1 MAFAEVAV
9 ISKSEISGHRSAQTQ
24 VELDVSKKVSPI
36 VAAIRALLT
45 SKVKTITMAKVK
57 MPPNIRRRL
66 HAYPYVIPYKLQL
79 RSYGWNDH
87 LKMRC
92 QPGRHA
98 RVGWGGWLL
107 QAT

>member
-24 VELDVSKKVSPI
+24 VELDVSKKLEVFPI

-45 SKVKTITMAKVK
+45 SIRSKRLAITAKVK

-66 HAYPYVIPYKLQL
+66 HAYPYVIPYINF
-79 RSYGWNDH
+79 S
-87 LKMRC
+87 
-92 QPGRHA
+92 
-98 RVGWGGWLL
+98 
-107 QAT
+107 